1 MQRCQIL
8 NKESPFWLS
17 KESLAMMSPS
27 NLHCYCNGE
36 RNNVMGETKSK
47 QKNPLNVFWT
57 ANIPFSCWFFFSLFR
72 NQSSSNSR
80 QYVRSRQ
87 SPKQQEKIRKKTIKS
102 WCNPALGFIFLR
114 AGRARGTILPVW
126 GFSSRLSEKS
136 FFCSWL
142 HPAVLGNYPDVQNQV
157 ETVEFFVLACSQESV
172 QCIICHQ
179 LIYCPKSKV
188 QKNVN
193 SFFLTRL

>member
-57 ANIPFSCWFFFSLFR
+57 ANKPFSSWYFFSLFR
-72 NQSSSNSR
+72 NRSSSNSR

-87 SPKQQEKIRKKTIKS
+87 SPKQREKIRKKPLNHDVTLL
-102 WCNPALGFIFLR
+102 WALYFCCVPG
-114 AGRARGTILPVW
+114 V
-126 GFSSRLSEKS
+126 SEAP
-136 FFCSWL
+136 FYLF
-142 HPAVLGNYPDVQNQV
+142 
-157 ETVEFFVLACSQESV
+157 EVLAVDIQRKVSSAPG
-172 QCIICHQ
+172 CIQ
-179 LIYCPKSKV
+179 LCWEIISTCK
-188 QKNVN
+188 
-193 SFFLTRL
+193 TRWKQ